1 MVESL
6 KLYFSEDVPKLI
18 PFDIAKYAIGSGE
31 VFEKIHGGFVKNDV
45 IEIKDF
51 KKK

>member
-1 MVESL
+1 MPLAPVR
-6 KLYFSEDVPKLI
+6 F
-18 PFDIAKYAIGSGE
+18 
-31 VFEKIHGGFVKNDV
+31 FEKIHGGFVKNDV

>member
-18 PFDIAKYAIGSGE
+18 PFEIAKYAIDSKN
-31 VFEKIHGGFVKNDV
+31 VFEKIPGGFVKNNDF
-45 IEIKDF
+45 EIKELN
-51 KKK
+51 KE